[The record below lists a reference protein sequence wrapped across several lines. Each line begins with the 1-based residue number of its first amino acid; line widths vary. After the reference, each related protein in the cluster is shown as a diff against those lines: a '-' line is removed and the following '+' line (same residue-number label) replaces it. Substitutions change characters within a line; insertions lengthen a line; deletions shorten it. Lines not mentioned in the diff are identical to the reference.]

1 MELGGEPLVVRAALN
16 LCAAGVP
23 VHCVVRDSAGP
34 VAQALG
40 GIPGV
45 AIGACP
51 DAHLGMGRSLAWG
64 VAATPSA
71 DAWLVA
77 LGDMPEVAP
86 NTIGS
91 LIRALRDGGAREA
104 LTIIEEIEN
113 GGLQDTADRLRTYWN
128 GVLSSNHQANVI
140 IVQILAAD
148 LGWTEQLARQIR
160 GCGAAYYLVHSMQAV
175 GPAYAEVDRTLARS
189 FAAAADD
196 RQLDHVGDRRDLAQV
211 EAVAEH
217 AVLRR
222 REPRAA
228 ASVSQ
233 SAPPLPTAPARW
245 PRVV

>member
-1 MELGGEPLVVRAALN
+1 MRIQGILLAAGASRRFGSNKLLMELGGEPLVVRAALN

-86 NTIGS
+86 DTIRS
-91 LIRALRDGGAREA
+91 LIRALRAHAPLVAPEFGGRRGHPVGFSRRWYAQLLALDGDRGARDLLAAHPLE
-104 LTIIEEIEN
+104 
-113 GGLQDTADRLRTYWN
+113 LQQIRVQDP
-128 GVLSSNHQANVI
+128 GVL
-140 IVQILAAD
+140 LD
-148 LGWTEQLARQIR
+148 LDYPEDLAR
-160 GCGAAYYLVHSMQAV
+160 LT
-175 GPAYAEVDRTLARS
+175 P
-189 FAAAADD
+189 
-196 RQLDHVGDRRDLAQV
+196 
-211 EAVAEH
+211 
-217 AVLRR
+217 
-222 REPRAA
+222 
-228 ASVSQ
+228 
-233 SAPPLPTAPARW
+233 
-245 PRVV
+245 